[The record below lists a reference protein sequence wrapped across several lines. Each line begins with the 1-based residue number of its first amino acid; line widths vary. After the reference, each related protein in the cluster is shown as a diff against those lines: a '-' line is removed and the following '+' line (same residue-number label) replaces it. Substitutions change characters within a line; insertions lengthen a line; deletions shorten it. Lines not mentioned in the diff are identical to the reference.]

1 MPRLSADAIA
11 QKAMQSGGSA
21 PEPPKCLKWKAKA
34 LWISICASR
43 PADFFRPGALELLK
57 EFCRRSVIIDDL
69 LDDYEQNPSDV
80 ALLDIIDRHSR
91 AVSSLAVKL
100 RLSVQADVRGD
111 RAIVKEKG
119 PAKGSLLG
127 GKALRIVS

>member
-11 QKAMQSGGSA
+11 QRAVMSGGSA

-34 LWISICASR
+34 LWIAICASHS
-43 PADFFRPGALELLK
+43 ADFFRPGALELLK
-57 EFCRRSVIIDDL
+57 EFCRRSVVIEDL
-69 LDDYEQNPSDV
+69 LAEYEENPKNI
-80 ALLDIIDRHSR
+80 ALLDVIDRHSNAISR
-91 AVSSLAVKL
+91 LAVKL
-100 RLSVQADVRGD
+100 RISVQAEVRSD

-119 PAKGSLLG
+119 PSKGSLLG